1 VLKTFSDVVWHGSW
15 SITGDILAVS
25 GADNKVCILENPSNP
40 VANETGKVPVLVRCP
55 LFSVINIREVSM
67 FLMGILRDVFHC
79 VRR

>member
-1 VLKTFSDVVWHGSW
+1 MLKTFSDVVWHGSW

-25 GADNKVCILENPSNP
+25 GADNKVCILENP

-67 FLMGILRDVFHC
+67 FLMGILRNAFHC